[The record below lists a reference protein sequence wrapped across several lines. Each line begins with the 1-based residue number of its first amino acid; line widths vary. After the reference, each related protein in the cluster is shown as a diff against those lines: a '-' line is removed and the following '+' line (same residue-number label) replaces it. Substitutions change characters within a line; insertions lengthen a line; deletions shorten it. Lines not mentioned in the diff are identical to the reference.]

1 MSLGVSGSGS
11 TSPIAEPCTGIVP
24 CAMSR
29 ARDFASDGLH
39 YVSLQIKDGNNM
51 ILTSD
56 AIALN
61 PGGPGGSGL
70 H

>member
-1 MSLGVSGSGS
+1 MFG
-11 TSPIAEPCTGIVP
+11 A
-24 CAMSR
+24 R
-29 ARDFASDGLH
+29 AHDFASDGLH

-61 PGGPGGSGL
+61 PGGVGL
-70 H
+70 GYTELEEMCLSAVY

>member
-1 MSLGVSGSGS
+1 MFG
-11 TSPIAEPCTGIVP
+11 A
-24 CAMSR
+24 R